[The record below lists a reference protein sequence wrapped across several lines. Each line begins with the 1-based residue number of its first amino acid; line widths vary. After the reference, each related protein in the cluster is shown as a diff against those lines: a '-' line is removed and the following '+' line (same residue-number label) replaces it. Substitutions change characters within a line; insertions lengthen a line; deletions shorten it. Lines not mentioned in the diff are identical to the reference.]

1 MDQERF
7 DNLAK
12 KVFDSSSR
20 RRVLGGALASALGA
34 GVAAVSGIAA
44 KGSKGKGKGR
54 SKKGKGKQAG
64 AEFTCTAANAND
76 PGQGGCSDPDS
87 CCASTPA
94 GNNPICITVG
104 TQASGTQQFCGKLN
118 NAGPGDQGSGVC
130 RTCPPG
136 TVCSLDAD
144 GEIRCICTPGTCPN
158 GCCINNDL
166 TDEDDE
172 CVQNGSGQAV
182 NSVNPNFDGAFVCGH
197 GGAECNV
204 CSLGTIFSGCCS
216 ATGACTA
223 GTTAAQCG
231 SNGEICEDCRALGP
245 DANCASQTCIG
256 GTTTT
261 TAGPTTTT
269 TTTAATC
276 PAGKKP
282 CPTATG
288 LLCCGKKKRCRN
300 SGTADAKCKKKK

>member
-7 DNLAK
+7 DELAK

-44 KGSKGKGKGR
+44 KGNKGKGR
-54 SKKGKGKQAG
+54 SKKGKGKKAG
-64 AEFTCTAANAND
+64 AEFVCTADNAND
-76 PGQGGCSDPDS
+76 VCDNDS

-94 GNNPICITVG
+94 GNGPICVTFG
-104 TQASGTQQFCGKLN
+104 TQASGTQQFCGNLN
-118 NAGPGDQGSGVC
+118 DGSGVC
-130 RTCPPG
+130 RRCPAG

-144 GEIRCICTPGTCPN
+144 NELRCICTPGSCAN
-158 GCCINNDL
+158 GCCINNDNDDL
-166 TDEDDE
+166 DDE
-172 CVQNGSGQAV
+172 CITPNGFGQAV
-182 NSVNPNFDGAFVCGH
+182 NSVNPDFDGAFVCGT
-197 GGAECNV
+197 GGSECNV
-204 CSLGTIFSGCCS
+204 CSDGTIFSGCCT

-223 GTTAAQCG
+223 GESAAECG
-231 SNGEICEDCRALGP
+231 SNGEVCEDCRLLGP
-245 DANCASQTCIG
+245 NATCSSQTCVG

-276 PAGKKP
+276 PAGKTA